1 VAEIFRRR
9 TLAKNV
15 SLGKYY
21 DEFVEEKVRSGR
33 YATASEVIRD
43 GLRHLQNQERRETER
58 LAILRAEIR
67 KGLDDSEF
75 VDGEAAFAE
84 LDAIIDGYDGKR

>member
-1 VAEIFRRR
+1 M
-9 TLAKNV
+9 AKNV

-43 GLRHLQNQERRETER
+43 GLRHLENQEQREAER
-58 LAILRAEIR
+58 LAILRAEIQ
-67 KGLDDSEF
+67 KGLNDPVFIE
-75 VDGEAAFAE
+75 GEAAFTE
-84 LDAIIDGYDGKR
+84 LDAIIDDYDGNR